1 MPVISVRDAS
11 FKYIGQKGQA
21 LNHLS
26 LDIHGGELL
35 LVLGGDCSGK
45 STFCKLLNGLIPH
58 EVKGEFSGEV
68 LLNGRS
74 TKSMSTGE
82 IVRDVGL
89 ALQDPDVQLFTDS
102 VEEEV
107 AFGPENLG
115 MHVDAID
122 ANVSR
127 ALKMTGI
134 STLRGKSPAALSGG
148 QKQRLAIASVL
159 SMAPKVVVLDEP
171 MSMLDP
177 RGRVEFLQM
186 LGGLRDEQGIAVVL
200 TSPEAEEVLPFCDRI
215 AVLNGGSLVG
225 VGSPAEML
233 TSSEGLM
240 SLDIEPPQL
249 LTLSESLSREGLLP
263 NSRTF
268 FDEGSALA
276 SLSRSPTARRL

>member
-1 MPVISVRDAS
+1 MPVISIRDVS
-11 FKYIGQKGQA
+11 FKYLGQKGQA

-26 LDIHGGELL
+26 LDIHGGEML

-122 ANVSR
+122 ASVSR
-127 ALKMTGI
+127 SLKMTGI
-134 STLRGKSPAALSGG
+134 STLRGKSPSALSGG

-186 LGGLRDEQGIAVVL
+186 LGGLRDEGIAVVL
-200 TSPEAEEVLPFCDRI
+200 TSPEAEEIIPFCDRI
-215 AVLNGGSLVG
+215 AVLNGGSLIG
-225 VGSPAEML
+225 AGTPAEML
-233 TSSEGLM
+233 VSSDGLTSLG
-240 SLDIEPPQL
+240 IEPPQL
-249 LTLSESLSREGLLP
+249 LTLSESLSREGLLQ

-276 SLSRSPTARRL
+276 ALLRSPTARRP

>member
-1 MPVISVRDAS
+1 MPVISIRDAS
-11 FKYIGQKGQA
+11 FKYLGQKGQA

-122 ANVSR
+122 ASVSR
-127 ALKMTGI
+127 SLKMTGI
-134 STLRGKSPAALSGG
+134 SALRGKSPSALSGG

-186 LGGLRDEQGIAVVL
+186 LGGLRDEGIAVVL
-200 TSPEAEEVLPFCDRI
+200 TSPEAEEIIPFCDRI
-215 AVLNGGSLVG
+215 AVLNGGSLIG
-225 VGSPAEML
+225 AGTPAEML
-233 TSSEGLM
+233 VSSDGLM
-240 SLDIEPPQL
+240 SLGIEPPQL
-249 LTLSESLSREGLLP
+249 LTLSESLSREGLLQ
-263 NSRTF
+263 NSRIF

-276 SLSRSPTARRL
+276 ALSRSPTARRP

>member
-1 MPVISVRDAS
+1 MPVISIRDVS
-11 FKYIGQKGQA
+11 FKYLGQKGQA

-26 LDIHGGELL
+26 LDIHGGEML

-122 ANVSR
+122 ASVSR
-127 ALKMTGI
+127 SLKMTGI
-134 STLRGKSPAALSGG
+134 STLRGKSPSALSGG

-186 LGGLRDEQGIAVVL
+186 LGGLRDEGIAVVL
-200 TSPEAEEVLPFCDRI
+200 TSPEAEEIIPFCDRI
-215 AVLNGGSLVG
+215 AVLNGGSLIG
-225 VGSPAEML
+225 AGTPAEML
-233 TSSEGLM
+233 VSSDGLTSLG
-240 SLDIEPPQL
+240 IEPPQL
-249 LTLSESLSREGLLP
+249 LTLSESLSREGLLQ

-276 SLSRSPTARRL
+276 ALSRSPTARRP

>member
-1 MPVISVRDAS
+1 MPVISIRDVS
-11 FKYIGQKGQA
+11 FKYLSQKEQA
-21 LNHLS
+21 LSHLS
-26 LDIHGGELL
+26 LDIHGGEML

-122 ANVSR
+122 ASVSR
-127 ALKMTGI
+127 SLKMTGI
-134 STLRGKSPAALSGG
+134 STLRGKSPSALSGG

-186 LGGLRDEQGIAVVL
+186 LGGLRDEGIAVVL
-200 TSPEAEEVLPFCDRI
+200 TSPEAEEIIPFCDRI
-215 AVLNGGSLVG
+215 AVLNGGSLIG
-225 VGSPAEML
+225 AGTPAEML
-233 TSSEGLM
+233 VSSDGLTSLG
-240 SLDIEPPQL
+240 IEPPQL
-249 LTLSESLSREGLLP
+249 LTLSESLSREGLLQ

-276 SLSRSPTARRL
+276 ALSRSPTARRP

>member
-1 MPVISVRDAS
+1 MPVISIRDAS
-11 FKYIGQKGQA
+11 FKYLGQKGQA

-58 EVKGEFSGEV
+58 EVKGEFSGDV
-68 LLNGRS
+68 LLNGKS

-134 STLRGKSPAALSGG
+134 SALRGKSPSALSGG

-186 LGGLRDEQGIAVVL
+186 LGGLRDEGIAVIL
-200 TSPEAEEVLPFCDRI
+200 TSPEAEEILPFCDRI
-215 AVLNGGSLVG
+215 AVLNGGSLIG
-225 VGSPAEML
+225 VGIPAEML
-233 TSSEGLM
+233 TSSDGLM
-240 SLDIEPPQL
+240 SLGIEPPQL
-249 LTLSESLSREGLLP
+249 LTLSESLSREGLLHDC
-263 NSRTF
+263 RII
-268 FDEGSALA
+268 FDEGLATAAL
-276 SLSRSPTARRL
+276 SKLLTTGRI

>member
-1 MPVISVRDAS
+1 MPVISIRDVS
-11 FKYIGQKGQA
+11 FKYLGQKGQA

-26 LDIHGGELL
+26 LDIHGGEML

-122 ANVSR
+122 ASVSR
-127 ALKMTGI
+127 SLKMTGI
-134 STLRGKSPAALSGG
+134 STLRGKSPSALSGG

-186 LGGLRDEQGIAVVL
+186 LGGLRDEGIAVVL
-200 TSPEAEEVLPFCDRI
+200 TSPEAEEIIPFCDRI
-215 AVLNGGSLVG
+215 AVLNGGSLIG
-225 VGSPAEML
+225 AGTPAEML
-233 TSSEGLM
+233 VSSDGLM
-240 SLDIEPPQL
+240 SLGIEPPQL
-249 LTLSESLSREGLLP
+249 LTLSESLSREGLLQ

-276 SLSRSPTARRL
+276 ALSRSPTARRP

>member
-11 FKYIGQKGQA
+11 FRYLGQKGQA

-122 ANVSR
+122 ASVSR
-127 ALKMTGI
+127 SLKMTGI
-134 STLRGKSPAALSGG
+134 STLRGKSPSALSGG

-186 LGGLRDEQGIAVVL
+186 LGGLRDEGIAVVL
-200 TSPEAEEVLPFCDRI
+200 TSPEAEEIIPFCDRI
-215 AVLNGGSLVG
+215 AVLNGGSLIG
-225 VGSPAEML
+225 AGTPAEML
-233 TSSEGLM
+233 VSSDGLM
-240 SLDIEPPQL
+240 SLGIEPPQL
-249 LTLSESLSREGLLP
+249 LTLSESLSREGLLQ
-263 NSRTF
+263 NSRIF

-276 SLSRSPTARRL
+276 ALSRSPTARRP